1 MSHPPT
7 ETETRWQTDYQNL
20 KARRQQGRGKQP
32 DRLAY
37 LRERRQIEREHDLTA
52 SEAAQRIANGDIE
65 IGDSEVRR

>member
-7 ETETRWQTDYQNL
+7 ETETRWETDYQNL
-20 KARRQQGRGKQP
+20 KARRQQGRGQQP
-32 DRLAY
+32 DRLTY
-37 LRERRQIEREHDLTA
+37 LRERRQIEREHDLSA